1 MDLEHHFTVDAP
13 VDEVWT
19 TMMDLEKVA
28 ECFPGATLT
37 EADGDSFSGTVKVKL
52 GPIAM
57 VYKGSGSF
65 TEKDESAHRAVI
77 DAKGRDKRGNG
88 TAGAE
93 VVLAMSGEG
102 SGTRV
107 DVTTDLNVTGK
118 PAQFGRG
125 VMQDV
130 SDKLLAQFTDCLARR
145 FEEPAAGDEEAAP
158 AEGTSAGA
166 SAPAS
171 DQAPSAD
178 STPADSTPPA
188 TGSTAPAAGASAAA
202 PAVAAAAPASPGAAS
217 PPRPETPSATPAGS
231 GAGTSGAS
239 ARPAASAAARPA
251 TTGGGSGSDDAI
263 DLGGMLMPGMVR
275 TYLPHAAVG
284 LVGLLLG
291 LRLGWKMGRWVGRHS
306 RRNRKKQQKA

>member
-1 MDLEHHFTVDAP
+1 MDLEHQFTVDAP
-13 VDEVWT
+13 VEEVWS

-93 VVLAMSGEG
+93 VVLAMTGDG

-145 FEEPAAGDEEAAP
+145 FEEPAAGTEEAPP
-158 AEGTSAGA
+158 AEGASAAGA

-171 DQAPSAD
+171 DSA
-178 STPADSTPPA
+178 APPA
-188 TGSTAPAAGASAAA
+188 TGSSAPDAGASTAA

-217 PPRPETPSATPAGS
+217 PPRPETPSATPEGR
-231 GAGTSGAS
+231 GTSEAS
-239 ARPAASAAARPA
+239 ARPTSGAATRPS
-251 TTGGGSGSDDAI
+251 TSGGSDDAI
-263 DLGGMLMPGMVR
+263 DLGGMVMPGMVR

-284 LVGLLLG
+284 LVGLVLG
-291 LRLGWKMGRWVGRHS
+291 LRLGWKMGRWFGRHS
-306 RRNRKKQQKA
+306 RRDRKQQKA